1 MTHGLARLARLVRW
15 LALASA
21 LTATLLAATPASAT
35 PLGASAV
42 GARAL
47 SAAQADSGLPPGPA
61 APLPGETPSRG
72 GSGLTSPDLPSS
84 GGGFLGDPSAWAT
97 TVFQQALLTLLRSS
111 SSDIAG
117 LLDWLMDSSGN
128 VISQTP
134 PELSY
139 DQSMVH
145 TLWGTSRLVAN
156 GMLAT
161 VALWGG
167 LSLIVGPHLRAP
179 YHTAMELLPRLALG
193 ALAVNV
199 SYDWCRFTIYANNAL
214 CNTFGAVG
222 LPASSVVGE
231 SVMGFVVSLLA
242 LLVYLVMGL
251 LLLIQMLTRLA
262 LIDLMLVVAPLA
274 LVYWVLPQTYAWAQT
289 WFLTFFGTVFA
300 QVAQVLVLYLGTGL
314 IGQFANVDNVVRPG
328 GAYQAVLSLLLGI
341 AVVHLARGV
350 PRLMPGY
357 VGIGAGLRQSLSV
370 TYRQSAQSS
379 VSANGSRVASA
390 ARALG
395 VRL

>member
-1 MTHGLARLARLVRW
+1 MTHGLARPGPW

-21 LTATLLAATPASAT
+21 LAVTLLASTLLACPASAA
-35 PLGASAV
+35 PLGPPAP
-42 GARAL
+42 AL
-47 SAAQADSGLPPGPA
+47 ALAAAQAD
-61 APLPGETPSRG
+61 PLPSASNGTPSLG
-72 GSGLTSPDLPSS
+72 GGGALTSPDLPSS
-84 GGGFLGDPSAWAT
+84 GTGFLGDPTAWAT
-97 TVFQQALLTLLRSS
+97 TVFQQALVTLLRSS

-117 LLDWLMDSSGN
+117 LLDWLMASSGN

-134 PELSY
+134 PQLSY
-139 DQSMVH
+139 DQSIVRD
-145 TLWGTSRLVAN
+145 LWGTSRTVAN
-156 GMLAT
+156 GMLAA

-199 SYDWCRFTIYANNAL
+199 SYDWCRFSIDANNAL

-222 LPASSVVGE
+222 LPAWNVVGD

-251 LLLIQMLTRLA
+251 LLLVQMLTRLA

-274 LVYWVLPQTYAWAQT
+274 LVCWVLPQTYAWAQT

-300 QVAQVLVLYLGTGL
+300 QVAQVLVLHLGTGL
-314 IGQFANVDNVVRPG
+314 ISQFANVENVVRPG

-357 VGIGAGLRQSLSV
+357 VGIGAGLRQSLSI

-379 VSANGSRVASA
+379 VAANGSRVASA